1 MRRYNYEKQVEKWDV
16 LEVTVEG
23 HSDKNPF
30 VDYEIQGIFTGKH
43 ETVTVDGFYDGEG
56 VYKVRYMPSFVELYT
71 FEVTGSAIDGEVL
84 TGKFQV
90 TPASEENHGPIRVA
104 NTYHFAYEDGAP
116 YYSIGTTCYVWAER
130 GFRCCSQKGILPLKK
145 RRHCFYVKNITES
158 NGAF

>member
-71 FEVTGSAIDGEVL
+71 FEVTGSAIEGEVL

-90 TPASEENHGPIRVA
+90 TRKSIRKVLRYDEVYIPRNSLCVGRA
-104 NTYHFAYEDGAP
+104 RFQMLQ
-116 YYSIGTTCYVWAER
+116 S
-130 GFRCCSQKGILPLKK
+130 KGILSLKK
-145 RRHCFYVKNITES
+145 RRHCFYVKNITEEQWRFLDWQEK
-158 NGAF
+158 GLFFVIK

>member
-90 TPASEENHGPIRVA
+90 TPARKITDRSVWQIPIILS
-104 NTYHFAYEDGAP
+104 TK
-116 YYSIGTTCYVWAER
+116 TER
-130 GFRCCSQKGILPLKK
+130 RIIPSAQPVMCGICSQMK
-145 RRHCFYVKNITES
+145 RVK
-158 NGAF
+158 

>member
-56 VYKVRYMPSFVELYT
+56 VYKVRYMPFFVELYT

-104 NTYHFAYEDGAP
+104 NTYHFVYEDGTP

-130 GFRCCSQKGILPLKK
+130 GFRCCSQKVFCP
-145 RRHCFYVKNITES
+145 
-158 NGAF
+158 

>member
-1 MRRYNYEKQVEKWDV
+1 MEKWDV

-116 YYSIGTTCYVWAER
+116 YYSIGAVSDAAVKRYFAPEKEASLLLCEEHHREQWRFLNWQE
-130 GFRCCSQKGILPLKK
+130 KGLFFVIK
-145 RRHCFYVKNITES
+145 
-158 NGAF
+158 

>member
-71 FEVTGSAIDGEVL
+71 FEERDRRGSAHREISGN
-84 TGKFQV
+84 TG
-90 TPASEENHGPIRVA
+90 
-104 NTYHFAYEDGAP
+104 
-116 YYSIGTTCYVWAER
+116 ER
-130 GFRCCSQKGILPLKK
+130 GKSRTDPRGKYLSFCLRRRNAVLFHRHNLLCVGRARFQMLQSKGILPLKK

-158 NGAF
+158 NGTF

>member
-56 VYKVRYMPSFVELYT
+56 VYKVRYAVFRGIIYIRSDRERDRR
-71 FEVTGSAIDGEVL
+71 GSAHREISGN
-84 TGKFQV
+84 TG
-90 TPASEENHGPIRVA
+90 
-104 NTYHFAYEDGAP
+104 
-116 YYSIGTTCYVWAER
+116 ER
-130 GFRCCSQKGILPLKK
+130 GKSRTDPCGKYLSFCL
-145 RRHCFYVKNITES
+145 RRRNAVLFHRHNLLCVGS
-158 NGAF
+158 AVR

>member
-1 MRRYNYEKQVEKWDV
+1 MRRYNYEKQVEKWNV

-30 VDYEIQGIFTGKH
+30 VAYEIQGIFTGKH

-104 NTYHFAYEDGAP
+104 NTYHFAYEDRTP

-130 GFRCCSQKGILPLKK
+130 GFRCCSQKVFCP
-145 RRHCFYVKNITES
+145 
-158 NGAF
+158 

>member
-1 MRRYNYEKQVEKWDV
+1 MEKWDV

-104 NTYHFAYEDGAP
+104 NTYHFA
-116 YYSIGTTCYVWAER
+116 
-130 GFRCCSQKGILPLKK
+130 Q
-145 RRHCFYVKNITES
+145 
-158 NGAF
+158 